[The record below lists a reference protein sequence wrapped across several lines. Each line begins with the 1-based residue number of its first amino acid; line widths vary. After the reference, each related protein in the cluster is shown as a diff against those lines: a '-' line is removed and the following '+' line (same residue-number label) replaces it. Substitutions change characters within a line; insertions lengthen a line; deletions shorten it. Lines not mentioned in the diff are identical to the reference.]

1 MASPWDYLTRPQI
14 MAESGGD
21 PNAVSPK
28 GATGIMQVMP
38 ATARDPGFGLPN
50 IFDLARQMGK
60 RVPGNDP
67 VTLQNLLRDPEVNQA
82 FGVAYRD
89 AMIQRQGG
97 NVAEGLAAYNAGPG
111 AVDRAGGVPNFPET
125 QNYVARLMGDA
136 QQPQPQPQGQP
147 SQPPAM
153 MQAQAAPMPGMAQGG
168 LEQAAPQDDT
178 PFWQSDK
185 FGNIL
190 DSLAIGVNSL
200 RMTPDANI
208 AQAAQGRMAE
218 RKGKAATNKTVEFL
232 RAQGRTDLADAVE
245 SGSLDA
251 KSAVGIIYAKG
262 GDGTG
267 LQKEYAAAQG
277 QGFGGTLLDYQQEVS
292 SRTRAPQDESTSLQ
306 RNYQFMI
313 DQGMTPEAALSAVRS
328 GTNVTVGGDGE
339 TAFAKRAG
347 QATAEQAALLVDG
360 GMSAS
365 GNMALLDRLSET
377 LGNAPQGLN
386 GAFVQAAGRLGLKM
400 EGASDVEAAQA
411 ILNRMVPAQRIP
423 GSGTMSDAD
432 LALFKASLPQIMNTP
447 GGNRQII
454 ETIRG
459 INQYAIEQGRIA
471 QQRLTGQITQQEMYD
486 AYAALQNPLAGISG
500 APPPMPGAG
509 GADTPIPEG
518 GYEVKRV
525 IP

>member
-1 MASPWDYLTRPQI
+1 MPSPFDYLTRPQI

-89 AMIQRQGG
+89 AMIQNRGG

-136 QQPQPQPQGQP
+136 QQPQPQGQP

-168 LEQAAPQDDT
+168 PEQAAPQGET

-292 SRTRAPQDESTSLQ
+292 NRTRAPKDATGAPTVTTLTTEDGSQVAVQWDREAGSWVPLAAPAGAIPIRKPLTEGQGKIALFQTMQEQTSPVLDRMEEKFNPANVPDAIARNTPIAGNFFTSSQGQVYNASAEAWAEGALRIATGAAATPDEK
-306 RNYQFMI
+306 N
-313 DQGMTPEAALSAVRS
+313 AVRNTYFAQPGDTPVTIEFKRGLRRS
-328 GTNVTVGGDGE
+328 YEEAIRKSQGRGTGYQLPIPAD
-339 TAFAKRAG
+339 F
-347 QATAEQAALLVDG
+347 
-360 GMSAS
+360 
-365 GNMALLDRLSET
+365 
-377 LGNAPQGLN
+377 
-386 GAFVQAAGRLGLKM
+386 AAG
-400 EGASDVEAAQA
+400 A
-411 ILNRMVPAQRIP
+411 P
-423 GSGTMSDAD
+423 G
-432 LALFKASLPQIMNTP
+432 
-447 GGNRQII
+447 
-454 ETIRG
+454 
-459 INQYAIEQGRIA
+459 
-471 QQRLTGQITQQEMYD
+471 
-486 AYAALQNPLAGISG
+486 
-500 APPPMPGAG
+500 G

-518 GYEVKRV
+518 GYPVKRV

>member
-1 MASPWDYLTRPQI
+1 MPSPFDYLTRPQI

-168 LEQAAPQDDT
+168 PDQAAPSSD
-178 PFWQSDK
+178 PSFFQSDK

-200 RMTPDANI
+200 RMNPDANI

-251 KSAVGIIYAKG
+251 KGAMGIVYQAPKDERTSIQKNFEFFKSLGMSEADAIASSKSGTTVNVGDNGPKLVGQDQMLVPDPNSPAGFRMVSVPG
-262 GDGTG
+262 GRADVASQTA
-267 LQKEYAAAQG
+267 QTEAAAAQAENDAVTQAAQRG
-277 QGFGGTLLDYQQEVS
+277 KEVKASVISQNVDALLKTLDRGGVFNL
-292 SRTRAPQDESTSLQ
+292 
-306 RNYQFMI
+306 
-313 DQGMTPEAALSAVRS
+313 PEAGL
-328 GTNVTVGGDGE
+328 
-339 TAFAKRAG
+339 
-347 QATAEQAALLVDG
+347 
-360 GMSAS
+360 
-365 GNMALLDRLSET
+365 
-377 LGNAPQGLN
+377 LGNALGALGLN
-386 GAFVQAAGRLGLKM
+386 QDAVDFKNTLATLQSGVALGTLQAMK
-400 EGASDVEAAQA
+400 EASK
-411 ILNRMVPAQRIP
+411 
-423 GSGTMSDAD
+423 T
-432 LALFKASLPQIMNTP
+432 
-447 GGNRQII
+447 
-454 ETIRG
+454 
-459 INQYAIEQGRIA
+459 
-471 QQRLTGQITQQEMYD
+471 
-486 AYAALQNPLAGISG
+486 
-500 APPPMPGAG
+500 G
-509 GADTPIPEG
+509 GALGAVSEKELDLLINALGALKQDSSPALLRTNLKVVKEVMGKIDGDPTASQFLNSGGPSAAPTPPGDSG
-518 GYEVKRV
+518 GFPLRRV
-525 IP
+525 IQ

>member
-1 MASPWDYLTRPQI
+1 MPSPFDYLTRPQI

-89 AMIQRQGG
+89 AMIQNRGG

-136 QQPQPQPQGQP
+136 QQPQPQGQP

-168 LEQAAPQDDT
+168 PEQAAPQDDT

-200 RMTPDANI
+200 RMNPDANL

-251 KSAVGIIYAKG
+251 KSAVGIIYQTPKDERTSIQKNFEFFKSLGMSEADAIASSKSG
-262 GDGTG
+262 TTVNVGDGGPKLVGDDQVLMPDPSSPAGVKLVDVAGGRAERAAQAAQT
-267 LQKEYAAAQG
+267 ETAAAKAEADRLAALARANSDVKASVISQNVDALLKTLDR
-277 QGFGGTLLDYQQEVS
+277 GGAFNL
-292 SRTRAPQDESTSLQ
+292 
-306 RNYQFMI
+306 
-313 DQGMTPEAALSAVRS
+313 PEAGL
-328 GTNVTVGGDGE
+328 
-339 TAFAKRAG
+339 
-347 QATAEQAALLVDG
+347 
-360 GMSAS
+360 
-365 GNMALLDRLSET
+365 
-377 LGNAPQGLN
+377 LGNAL
-386 GAFVQAAGRLGLKM
+386 GALGVNQEAVDFKNTLATLQSGVALGTLQAMK
-400 EGASDVEAAQA
+400 EASK
-411 ILNRMVPAQRIP
+411 
-423 GSGTMSDAD
+423 T
-432 LALFKASLPQIMNTP
+432 
-447 GGNRQII
+447 
-454 ETIRG
+454 
-459 INQYAIEQGRIA
+459 
-471 QQRLTGQITQQEMYD
+471 
-486 AYAALQNPLAGISG
+486 
-500 APPPMPGAG
+500 G
-509 GADTPIPEG
+509 GALGAVSEKELDLLINALGALKQDSSPALLRTNLKVVKEVMGKIDGDPTASQFLNSGGPSAAPTPPGDSG
-518 GYEVKRV
+518 GFPLRRV
-525 IP
+525 IQ

>member
-1 MASPWDYLTRPQI
+1 MPSPFDYLTRPQI

-89 AMIQRQGG
+89 AMIQNRGG

-136 QQPQPQPQGQP
+136 QQPQPQGQP

-168 LEQAAPQDDT
+168 PEQAAPQDDT

-200 RMTPDANI
+200 RMNPDANI

-251 KSAVGIIYAKG
+251 KSAVGIIYQTPK
-262 GDGTG
+262 DERTSI
-267 LQKEYAAAQG
+267 QKNFEFFKSLGMSEADAIA
-277 QGFGGTLLDYQQEVS
+277 S
-292 SRTRAPQDESTSLQ
+292 SK
-306 RNYQFMI
+306 
-313 DQGMTPEAALSAVRS
+313 S

-400 EGASDVEAAQA
+400 EGVSDVEAAQA

-486 AYAALQNPLAGISG
+486 AYAALQNPLAGISA

-509 GADTPIPEG
+509 GAETPFPEG
-518 GYEVKRV
+518 GYPVDRV
-525 IP
+525 IRE

>member
-1 MASPWDYLTRPQI
+1 
-14 MAESGGD
+14 
-21 PNAVSPK
+21 
-28 GATGIMQVMP
+28 
-38 ATARDPGFGLPN
+38 
-50 IFDLARQMGK
+50 
-60 RVPGNDP
+60 
-67 VTLQNLLRDPEVNQA
+67 
-82 FGVAYRD
+82 
-89 AMIQRQGG
+89 
-97 NVAEGLAAYNAGPG
+97 
-111 AVDRAGGVPNFPET
+111 
-125 QNYVARLMGDA
+125 
-136 QQPQPQPQGQP
+136 
-147 SQPPAM
+147 
-153 MQAQAAPMPGMAQGG
+153 
-168 LEQAAPQDDT
+168 
-178 PFWQSDK
+178 
-185 FGNIL
+185 
-190 DSLAIGVNSL
+190 
-200 RMTPDANI
+200 
-208 AQAAQGRMAE
+208 MAE

-251 KSAVGIIYAKG
+251 KSAVGIIYQTPK
-262 GDGTG
+262 DERTSI
-267 LQKEYAAAQG
+267 QKNFEFFKSLGMSEADAIA
-277 QGFGGTLLDYQQEVS
+277 S
-292 SRTRAPQDESTSLQ
+292 SK
-306 RNYQFMI
+306 
-313 DQGMTPEAALSAVRS
+313 S

-400 EGASDVEAAQA
+400 EGVSDVEAAQA

-486 AYAALQNPLAGISG
+486 AYAALQNPLAGISA

-509 GADTPIPEG
+509 GTDTSFPEG
-518 GYEVKRV
+518 GYPVKRV